1 MRKARIVIGMV
12 GLDQHEVG
20 AVAVSRILMEAGME
34 VIYLGRFQTPESLVK
49 AGIQEAA
56 DAIGIS
62 CHSWEYLYFMP
73 DIIELLDKQ
82 SADIPVVVGGSVIT
96 GGDRAPEPA
105 ARQMTTHHG
114 GARSRPQTPAHLVAQ
129 GANSAT
135 CRGSP
140 WPAVM
145 APQACPTR
153 PALSS

>member
-73 DIIELLDKQ
+73 DILQLLDKQ
-82 SADIPVVVGGSVIT
+82 NADIPVVVGGSVIT
-96 GGDRAPEPA
+96 GGDRKKLEEMGVALVFEPGVEKNEIV
-105 ARQMTTHHG
+105 QKMET
-114 GARSRPQTPAHLVAQ
+114 LVAQ
-129 GANSAT
+129 GA
-135 CRGSP
+135 G
-140 WPAVM
+140 
-145 APQACPTR
+145 
-153 PALSS
+153 

>member
-96 GGDRAPEPA
+96 GGDRKQLEEMGVALVFEPGVEKNEIVQKMEA
-105 ARQMTTHHG
+105 
-114 GARSRPQTPAHLVAQ
+114 LVAR
-129 GANSAT
+129 GA
-135 CRGSP
+135 G
-140 WPAVM
+140 
-145 APQACPTR
+145 
-153 PALSS
+153 

>member
-96 GGDRAPEPA
+96 GGDRKQLEEMGVALVFEPGVEKNEIVQKMEA
-105 ARQMTTHHG
+105 
-114 GARSRPQTPAHLVAQ
+114 LVARAQ
-129 GANSAT
+129 GDT
-135 CRGSP
+135 DVP
-140 WPAVM
+140 
-145 APQACPTR
+145 
-153 PALSS
+153 

>member
-73 DIIELLDKQ
+73 DILQLLDKQ
-82 SADIPVVVGGSVIT
+82 NADIPVVVGGSVIT
-96 GGDRAPEPA
+96 GGDRKKLEEMGVALVFEPGVEKNEIV
-105 ARQMTTHHG
+105 QKME
-114 GARSRPQTPAHLVAQ
+114 SLVAQ
-129 GANSAT
+129 GAD
-135 CRGSP
+135 
-140 WPAVM
+140 
-145 APQACPTR
+145 
-153 PALSS
+153 

>member
-82 SADIPVVVGGSVIT
+82 NADIPVVVGGSVIT
-96 GGDRAPEPA
+96 GGDRKQLEEMGVALVFEPGVEKNEIV
-105 ARQMTTHHG
+105 QKMET
-114 GARSRPQTPAHLVAQ
+114 LVAQ
-129 GANSAT
+129 GA
-135 CRGSP
+135 G
-140 WPAVM
+140 
-145 APQACPTR
+145 
-153 PALSS
+153 

>member
-49 AGIQEAA
+49 AGIHEAA

-73 DIIELLDKQ
+73 DILQLLDKQ
-82 SADIPVVVGGSVIT
+82 NADIPVVVGGSVIT
-96 GGDRAPEPA
+96 GGDRKKLEEMGVALVFEPGVEKNEIV
-105 ARQMTTHHG
+105 QKME
-114 GARSRPQTPAHLVAQ
+114 SLIAQ
-129 GANSAT
+129 GAD
-135 CRGSP
+135 
-140 WPAVM
+140 
-145 APQACPTR
+145 
-153 PALSS
+153 